1 VKSGSAALTIS
12 INRRLIVDHFP
23 IEDIRQ
29 KILRLP
35 EIFIGHSQWDT
46 EALHALVGYVIG
58 PALDP
63 RTLNASTALTVKLE
77 KTGMI
82 SINDNGRGM
91 PISINQIDKTAF
103 LEFLTWRIA
112 TGASNTRSYYEKF
125 GFLGSIGLVLSC
137 VSEHLKITTVWD
149 QVLYTVSCSRGKITE
164 SLQEVGT
171 TDERGTRITFLPDDE
186 VFSERTF
193 SREKLIALLS
203 TLSDE
208 YPQAH
213 IRLEEGDTNTAMIF
227 PTL

>member
-1 VKSGSAALTIS
+1 M
-12 INRRLIVDHFP
+12 DHIP

-29 KILRLP
+29 NILRLP
-35 EIFIGHSQWDT
+35 EMFIGHSQWDT
-46 EALHALVGYVIG
+46 EALRALVGYVVDA
-58 PALDP
+58 ALDP
-63 RTLNASTALTVKLE
+63 LTLNACTVLTVILDKSGL
-77 KTGMI
+77 I

-91 PISINQIDKTAF
+91 PISITQIDKTAF

-164 SLQEVGT
+164 PLQDIGKT
-171 TDERGTRITFLPDDE
+171 NERGTHITFLPDGE
-186 VFSERTF
+186 VFSERAF

-203 TLSDE
+203 KLSDK

-213 IRLEEGDTNTAMIF
+213 IEIEDEVTNTSIVF